1 MFTCTKKGCGKNAQQ
16 VVKLL
21 LFTKNCTTPAEVFAS
36 IFTCSEEHQTSDGD
50 IRYFFENNWE
60 VLATGFEQRGLPR
73 PILDLTQLA
82 WVPIEEYEEFQ
93 RQHAGA
99 EEKSKKIVTIN

>member
-1 MFTCTKKGCGKNAQQ
+1 MSTCSKKGCNENAEH

-21 LFTKNCTTPAEVFAS
+21 LFTENCTTPAEVFAT
-36 IFTCSEEHQTSDGD
+36 IFACSEEHQAPDGD

-73 PILDLTQLA
+73 PVLELTQFA
-82 WVPIEEYEEFQ
+82 WLSIEEYEEFQ
-93 RQHAGA
+93 RLHAGA
-99 EEKSKKIVTIN
+99 DDKSKKIVTIN

>member
-1 MFTCTKKGCGKNAQQ
+1 MFTCTKKGCDKSATQ

-21 LFTKNCTTPAEVFAS
+21 LFVEKCTTPAEVFAT
-36 IFTCSEEHQTSDGD
+36 IFACSEEHQIPDGD
-50 IRYFFENNWE
+50 IRLFFENNWE

-82 WVPIEEYEEFQ
+82 WMPIEEYEEFQ
-93 RQHAGA
+93 QQCAGA
-99 EEKSKKIVTIN
+99 DEKSKKIVTIN